1 MKRLQFV
8 GIVAV
13 ALLVAAQVTS
23 AQEPAAPLQA
33 QSRYTVKFICGTP
46 PHRAGDPDETQ
57 PVVRGNYAT
66 AITVHNPSLHSII
79 LLAKKVV
86 IALPG
91 QQPGPVS
98 TFVRAQL
105 APNNAFE
112 IACGDIRTI
121 GDKANLVTVPS

>member
-23 AQEPAAPLQA
+23 AQQPPPPLQA
-33 QSRYTVKFICGTP
+33 QSRYTVEFICGTP
-46 PHRAGDPDETQ
+46 PHGAGDPDETQ

-66 AITVHNPSLHSII
+66 AINVHNPSLEHPIPF
-79 LLAKKVV
+79 AQQVV

-98 TFVRAQL
+98 PF
-105 APNNAFE
+105 
-112 IACGDIRTI
+112 G
-121 GDKANLVTVPS
+121 